1 MQTGNRTE
9 DGKVI
14 EAETLLQHIV
24 ALPQCSG
31 RILVAIAGAPAS
43 GKSTLAAE
51 MTEAVQQAGRN
62 ARLIPMDGFHLDNA
76 VLEALGLLSRKGA
89 PETFDV
95 DGFIVLMNRV
105 KAGEEVVYP
114 TFDRVRD
121 LSIAG
126 AAVIDAN
133 CDLVVV
139 EGNYLLFDEPPW
151 RYLADLWDFSIWCD
165 TAEPVLLERCV
176 QRWLD
181 HNHTLDEARV
191 RAERNDM
198 ANARRVI
205 DMRLPADVCF
215 TG

>member
-1 MQTGNRTE
+1 MQTGNRPE
-9 DGKVI
+9 DGKVT
-14 EAETLLQHIV
+14 EAEALLQHIL
-24 ALPQCSG
+24 ALPQGSG
-31 RILVAIAGAPAS
+31 RSLVAIAGAPAS

-51 MTEAVQQAGRN
+51 MTGALRQAGRK

-76 VLEALGLLSRKGA
+76 VLEARGLLARKGA
-89 PETFDV
+89 PETFDA

-151 RYLADLWDFSIWCD
+151 RSLADLWDFSIWCD
-165 TAEPVLLERCV
+165 TSEPVLLERCV

-181 HNHTLDEARV
+181 HNHTPDEARV
-191 RAERNDM
+191 RAESNDM

-205 DMRLPADVCF
+205 DMRLRADVCF
-215 TG
+215 TS